1 MQVLFQY
8 RTRATEL
15 AGLSDT
21 LQSAHRPGDGY
32 AWRGSGSVVNPSS
45 VDYIFNMWKRVR
57 NSGHKGG
64 GVKKP
69 RPSSIGAR
77 ERNLGLHAIRDAK
90 AHGDSAAKIAYTD
103 FFNRVLIHV
112 SI

>member
-1 MQVLFQY
+1 M
-8 RTRATEL
+8 
-15 AGLSDT
+15 SDT
-21 LQSAHRPGDGY
+21 AQSAHRPVDGY
-32 AWRGSGSVVNPSS
+32 VWKGSDRVVNPSS
-45 VDYIFNMWKRVR
+45 VDCIFNMRKHVQ

-77 ERNLGLHAIRDAK
+77 ERNLGLHAIRDVK

-103 FFNRVLIHV
+103 FLIEF
-112 SI
+112 SSMCPFKCS